1 MVNLTLR
8 EANLK
13 EKPTRVKD
21 LNHHKDL
28 RKALNKM
35 EILLKQLVRVKDL
48 NHKYLMLHNPLQDKT
63 MLNPATK
70 EASHRIRTDRVKD
83 LNHKDLMLHNPLRD
97 KTMLNPATKEASH
110 RTRTDRIKDLNLKDL
125 LLLRPLQPQA
135 MVKATPKEASLK
147 LRSKDLSNLELLKTH
162 NLLDLHKTLHLNKEV
177 NLIAIQGNLLLLAT
191 RRMLVQPLLLATITM
206 LFKLLLKSL

>member
-1 MVNLTLR
+1 MVNLILR

-21 LNHHKDL
+21 LNHHKNL

-35 EILLKQLVRVKDL
+35 EILLKQLV
-48 NHKYLMLHNPLQDKT
+48 
-63 MLNPATK
+63 
-70 EASHRIRTDRVKD
+70 RVKD

-135 MVKATPKEASLK
+135 MVKATPKDASLK